1 MQTTLILM
9 SLSRSRRLQFICFRF
24 LVLATHT
31 HTHARCVSFFVAASG
46 LVFVRGKQA
55 VAVVATPA
63 RLKHVSAFGKLAA
76 AEAQFSERIRE
87 INLCDSL
94 AIFMFNCVI

>member
-24 LVLATHT
+24 LVLAT